1 MAVPTG
7 RVLTSWRC
15 SMGPTWHS
23 PTTHEGSGL
32 HVCRSLPELPF
43 TSFVQELLPV

>member
-23 PTTHEGSGL
+23 PTTHEGFDLEKHGHTYVAHPSI
-32 HVCRSLPELPF
+32 
-43 TSFVQELLPV
+43 